1 MLKSASVLHVF
12 NRIDEDF
19 REHIIKPE
27 LIKMICKMY
36 PNDFK
41 DNDVARC
48 EFRDKIIECVD
59 LSQDVS
65 SLRLFPY
72 IFVRP
77 QTVEIV

>member
-1 MLKSASVLHVF
+1 
-12 NRIDEDF
+12 
-19 REHIIKPE
+19 
-27 LIKMICKMY
+27 MICKMY

-72 IFVRP
+72 IFVCP